1 MSYCVMQDEEGIVGV
16 RGKCDLCV
24 EVVPCVCADRGDGK
38 VHALIDPF
46 IKRFAMF
53 AYAEVVGGVVDFD
66 FYSVD
71 GYVLVHACFMSY
83 CIAIR
88 VEFGDCFDCTSV
100 VLFSYIKVDVAAHA
114 AFGKAVVLCYALAF
128 EED

>member
-1 MSYCVMQDEEGIVGV
+1 MSYCMVQDEKSVVGV
-16 RGKCDLCV
+16 WWKSYICAKAA
-24 EVVPCVCADRGDGK
+24 PYVCADLHCFHWHTI
-38 VHALIDPF
+38 VDPLLVCLSLSANSDV
-46 IKRFAMF
+46 ICCMM
-53 AYAEVVGGVVDFD
+53 DFD
-66 FYSVD
+66 FNSVD
-71 GYVLVHACFMSY
+71 GYVLMHACFKSY

-114 AFGKAVVLCYALAF
+114 AFWKAVVLCYALAF